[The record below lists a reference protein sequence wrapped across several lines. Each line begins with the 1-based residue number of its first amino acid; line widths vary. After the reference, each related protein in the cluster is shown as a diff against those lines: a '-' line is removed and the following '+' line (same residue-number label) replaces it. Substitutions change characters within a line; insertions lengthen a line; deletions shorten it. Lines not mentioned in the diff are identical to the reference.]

1 MEFGIKK
8 CAIHLMNK
16 GCKVDSEGIRLP
28 EGKIILPIRDT
39 EGCKYLGILEGEN
52 LFHDQV

>member
-1 MEFGIKK
+1 MK
-8 CAIHLMNK
+8 K
-16 GCKVDSEGIRLP
+16 GCKVGSEGIRLP
-28 EGKIILPIRDT
+28 EGKIILPIRDA